1 MDEKYLLPR
10 QLCPLSKL
18 NQLRIYY
25 STKSIDWC
33 ILWIGRLHSC
43 IMDHIYQL
51 TVPINY
57 IQNVAKKQ
65 FDRTLQTKSWPCLDS
80 TRCTGISFLTYC
92 YLLHA
97 ICIPH
102 VSLYWH
108 YDITLFGNRWVVC
121 SWMDR
126 FLCKVPRDI
135 LIKTIFTSWWRSFS
149 QQSGYPSATQW
160 SFSWVEATSHQQI
173 RLLRSTLKKT
183 KNTV

>member
-1 MDEKYLLPR
+1 MDEKYLFPR

-97 ICIPH
+97 SCIPH
-102 VSLYWH
+102 VSLYWQSLSSLLLDGQIPLQSPQGH
-108 YDITLFGNRWVVC
+108 TCKNYIYQLMKELFPAEWLPI
-121 SWMDR
+121 S
-126 FLCKVPRDI
+126 
-135 LIKTIFTSWWRSFS
+135 
-149 QQSGYPSATQW
+149 
-160 SFSWVEATSHQQI
+160 
-173 RLLRSTLKKT
+173 
-183 KNTV
+183 NTVIFFLGGSNFTPTDSAIEINPEENKEHRLNNHR